1 MENFLMTPMSI
12 LFKCG
17 PGVYRQLQLLIKKTI
32 ERRVWKFEGMDTR
45 RIFSSGRGKNMHRKK
60 IGYCFDA
67 SMEQTK
73 SFAIFVRLIR
83 TKLDFLR

>member
-60 IGYCFDA
+60 
-67 SMEQTK
+67 S
-73 SFAIFVRLIR
+73 AIVLTRQWNKRKVLR
-83 TKLDFLR
+83 FLYVWYVLN